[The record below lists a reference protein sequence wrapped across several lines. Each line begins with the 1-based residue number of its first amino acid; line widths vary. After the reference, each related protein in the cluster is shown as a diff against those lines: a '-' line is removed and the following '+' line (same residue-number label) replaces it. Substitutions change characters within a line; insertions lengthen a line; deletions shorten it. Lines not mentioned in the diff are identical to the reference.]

1 MNLDRVPVRNLRKGP
16 AVLDNP
22 DDSRKYYSWGGK
34 GSLDGS
40 DVVLL
45 PADMINSS
53 QFEKAMRLGVFE
65 IVEKEAAQVD
75 LDKQAESQLAQEAS
89 KDQTTRSAIDHTANR
104 SINTTA
110 CIAPDARGTGH
121 CDQQVVHTEANNG
134 APPLCTKHANLQ
146 SQYTQIES
154 WENDEKVVT
163 WKRVVIER

>member
-22 DDSRKYYSWGGK
+22 DDSRKYYSWGGH

-45 PADMINSS
+45 PADMIHSS
-53 QFEKAMRLGVFE
+53 QFEKAKRLGVFE
-65 IVEKEAAQVD
+65 ILEKEVAQID
-75 LDKQAESQLAQEAS
+75 LDKQTESQLAQEAN
-89 KDQTTRSAIDHTANR
+89 KDQATRSVIDYAANR
-104 SINTTA
+104 SINTTT
-110 CIAPDARGTGH
+110 CIAPDARGTGN
-121 CDQQVVHTEANNG
+121 CDQQVVYTEANNG

-154 WENDEKVVT
+154 WENDKKVVA
-163 WKRVVIER
+163 WKRVVLER